1 MLFEAEPE
9 EERECDGKGDETRH
23 LCGFEQSKDE
33 FVVVAAQVF
42 KEEACGGVE
51 HDVEGER
58 LSLRMIRRA
67 KDEEKREDEDVK
79 LTFPDFRWPQGL
91 VAIREER
98 ESAFRIEYSKGRACR
113 STESVP
119 VHEIGAT
126 TNSLPKNNSRGDDIG
141 KRPGVDFVMICIDDS
156 DGSTEKYAALYGHA
170 ALPYVEDFRK
180 VVLVVVPVKEKDI
193 P

>member
-1 MLFEAEPE
+1 MGGFEEPE
-9 EERECDGKGDETRH
+9 Y
-23 LCGFEQSKDE
+23 QS
-33 FVVVAAQVF
+33 VIVSAQVF
-42 KEEACGGVE
+42 EEEACSRVE
-51 HDVEGER
+51 HDVECEGLSFGVVCGTEDQEQGEDDKIQ
-58 LSLRMIRRA
+58 LS
-67 KDEEKREDEDVK
+67 
-79 LTFPDFRWPQGL
+79 FPNFRWPQGL

-141 KRPGVDFVMICIDDS
+141 KCPGVDFVMICIDDA